1 MLLFNKLKFTPKEY
15 DEYVKHMD
23 LSMSIVN
30 IVSAL
35 MYAQSK
41 GVFNL
46 NESEII
52 AKSIRVLESNMAIPE
67 DSEKTKK

>member
-1 MLLFNKLKFTPKEY
+1 MLLFNKLKFTPAEY
-15 DEYVKHMD
+15 DQYVKHMD
-23 LSMSIVN
+23 LGMSIVN

-35 MYAQSK
+35 VHAQTK

-52 AKSIRVLESNMAIPE
+52 AKSIRVLEENMGEEPKKK
-67 DSEKTKK
+67 EK

>member
-1 MLLFNKLKFTPKEY
+1 MLLFNKLKFTPQEY
-15 DEYVKHMD
+15 EQYVQHMD

-35 MYAQSK
+35 MHAQSK

-46 NESEII
+46 NESEIV
-52 AKSIRVLESNMAIPE
+52 AKSIRVLEENLTETPSKN
-67 DSEKTKK
+67 KKK